1 MGIFNKFSN
10 TWAMMGVSWD
20 ILKKDKEM
28 LIYPLISGI
37 CCLLVLASFAIPI
50 ISSES
55 WRAPGENAP
64 AMDQVVYY
72 GVLFL
77 FYFCNYFVIVFFNTA
92 IIACAVKRM
101 QGGDPTLSD
110 GFQAA
115 FSRIHLIAGWALIS
129 ATAGLIL
136 RIIEDRSE
144 KVGQIVSGLLG
155 MAWTVVTFLVV
166 PILVVEQKSPFT
178 AFKDST
184 RLLRKTWGEQL
195 ISGFSFSFVFFVLSI
210 PAFILIVLGVVSQML
225 YICIGLAVVYL
236 IVLSLV
242 QSALQA
248 IFQAV
253 VYLYAKDG
261 QVPEGFNEEML
272 RTAMVPK

>member
-1 MGIFNKFSN
+1 MGIFDKLSN
-10 TWAMMGVSWD
+10 TWALMGVSWD

-55 WRAPGENAP
+55 WQPPGENAP

-115 FSRIHLIAGWALIS
+115 FSRIHLIAGWALVS
-129 ATAGLIL
+129 ATVGLIL
-136 RIIEDRSE
+136 KIIEDRSE

-155 MAWTVVTFLVV
+155 MAWTVVSFLVV
-166 PILVVEQKSPFT
+166 PVLVVEQKGPFG
-178 AFKDST
+178 ALKEST
-184 RLLRKTWGEQL
+184 QLLRKTWGEQL
-195 ISGFSFSFVFFVLSI
+195 ISGFSFSFLFFILSI
-210 PAFILIVLGVVSQML
+210 PAFLLIFLAFASSL
-225 YICIGLAVVYL
+225 TYLFIGLAVVYL
-236 IVLSLV
+236 IVLALV

-261 QVPEGFNEEML
+261 QVPEGFNAEML